1 MSADKKDFFEDLLE
15 QFDDPKEET
24 EELSEEEQRRKN
36 KDAEEAR
43 KRREA
48 EAKAEEEAKA
58 KAEAEAE
65 AKAKEEAEKQAQ
77 AEKPEEKVE
86 QPAAVEPQ
94 KEVKQKAE
102 QTNRLG
108 EQLVQFKSRYPEVEL
123 SALDKDANFKK
134 FINGK
139 LLGKQNFIELYEDYI
154 DLTSSISGKTQ
165 DDLKKNYTLKANASS
180 GTSKPA
186 GKAEVVAE
194 VYTQEELTRLT
205 ERIPLMSDKEVKRI
219 QEKFDRSVDY
229 YKKNK

>member
-1 MSADKKDFFEDLLE
+1 MAEKDFFEDLLKD
-15 QFDDPKEET
+15 FDNPKEET
-24 EELSEEEQRRKN
+24 QDISEEEQRRKN

-48 EAKAEEEAKA
+48 EAKEK
-58 KAEAEAE
+58 AEAE
-65 AKAKEEAEKQAQ
+65 AKAKEEAEKQEQ
-77 AEKPEEKVE
+77 VKEPEEKVE
-86 QPAAVEPQ
+86 QPAKVEPQ
-94 KEVKQKAE
+94 PEVKQKAE

-108 EQLVQFKSRYPEVEL
+108 EQLVQFKTKYPEVDL
-123 SALDKDANFKK
+123 ATLDKDTNFKK

-139 LLGKQNFIELYEDYI
+139 LLGKQNFIELYDDYI
-154 DLTSSISGKTQ
+154 ELTSSISGKTQ
-165 DDLKKNYTLKANASS
+165 EDLKKNYTLKANASS

-194 VYTQEELTRLT
+194 VYTQEELARLT
-205 ERIPLMSDKEVKRI
+205 ARIPLMSDKEVKKI

>member
-1 MSADKKDFFEDLLE
+1 MAEKDFFEDLLE
-15 QFDDPKEET
+15 QFDNPKEET
-24 EELSEEEQRRKN
+24 QDISEEEQRRKN

-48 EAKAEEEAKA
+48 EAKEK
-58 KAEAEAE
+58 AEAE
-65 AKAKEEAEKQAQ
+65 AKAKEEAEKQEQ
-77 AEKPEEKVE
+77 VKEPEAKVE
-86 QPAAVEPQ
+86 QPAPVEPQ
-94 KEVKQKAE
+94 TEVKQKAE

-108 EQLVQFKSRYPEVEL
+108 EQLVQFKARYPEVEL
-123 SALDKDANFKK
+123 SALDKDTNFKK

-194 VYTQEELTRLT
+194 VYSQEELTKLT
-205 ERIPLMSDKEVKRI
+205 ARIPLMSDREVRKI